1 MKNNNLSYS
10 LEDLDIFTPEL
21 KGWKLHFFTVS
32 SIVVAITTLVAQI
45 TVYRSLKRLGS
56 RHINL
61 MIYPSQVS
69 EDPFNSNEGG
79 FFYSIILFEVDF
91 VSSLFPFW
99 R

>member
-69 EDPFNSNEGG
+69 EARR
-79 FFYSIILFEVDF
+79 LCDF
-91 VSSLFPFW
+91 KKDESQRGMSM
-99 R
+99 